1 LNNSTGVGYA
11 TVQMLARNGAR
22 VCAVY
27 ESFRSICSM
36 LQVYMAARDEGRAT
50 EAIKQLQ
57 AENINDGSVHWLKLD
72 LSDPRA
78 ARRAAN
84 EFLEKEQRLDILGM
98 GWRLSKFPRADPFRS
113 QQRSSVS

>member
-1 LNNSTGVGYA
+1 LNNSTGIGYA
-11 TVQMLARNGAR
+11 TVQMLARNGAK
-22 VCAVY
+22 VCVVY
-27 ESFRSICSM
+27 ESFHSVCT
-36 LQVYMAARDEGRAT
+36 LQVYIAARDEGRTT
-50 EAIKQLQ
+50 EAMKQLQ

-98 GWRLSKFPRADPFRS
+98 GWWLTDFR
-113 QQRSSVS
+113 QLILFVVNNAAV